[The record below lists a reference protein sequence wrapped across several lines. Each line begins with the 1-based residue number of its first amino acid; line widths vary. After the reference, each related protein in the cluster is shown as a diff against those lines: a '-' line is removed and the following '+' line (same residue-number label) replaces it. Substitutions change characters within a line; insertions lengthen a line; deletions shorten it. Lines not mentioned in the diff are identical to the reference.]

1 MKQLATVVFALVCA
15 AVIGSVVNRELHF
28 VADQIHAALVAPQSR

>member
-1 MKQLATVVFALVCA
+1 MKQLAIVLFVFAVA

-28 VADQIHAALVAPQSR
+28 VADQIHAALVVAPTR